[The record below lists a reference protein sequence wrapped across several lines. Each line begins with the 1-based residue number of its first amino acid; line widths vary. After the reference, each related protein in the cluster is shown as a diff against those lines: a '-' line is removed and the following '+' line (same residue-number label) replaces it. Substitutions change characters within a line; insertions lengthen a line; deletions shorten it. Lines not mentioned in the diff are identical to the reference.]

1 MKKILA
7 VLLAIAIVLCF
18 CTPVSAAPGGNFRIE
33 EGVGMSLEVPR
44 DWKVYTRDA
53 SASDPDVKT
62 YGGYD
67 VLMNDLKEG
76 DIYLV
81 ALKGDQAIFSVQI
94 MSDIEEFKGITSL
107 TEEYLRA
114 TEAEKKEF
122 IDEVKSGAGSEDGT
136 FLGLHY
142 SDEANK
148 VNNYLY
154 VGFEFVVYG
163 SKMEAQVTLIN
174 EKFVMFSMFPLKG
187 NTLSEQDK
195 ADFYQILSTV
205 HYDNQLTVEQVMGNA
220 AEKKESSIAEKKESS
235 SAEKKESSRTI
246 LMAVAAVALVIVI
259 VIVIFLTRKKKPAI
273 YADGGH
279 SLQSDSSEAMNR
291 QGAMLSAAD
300 AYSPQGQEGV
310 FNTVSQ
316 TVAMQEPGV
325 ATPTANEQN
334 NAEIV
339 QEAEQSDNVFCTACG
354 AKLEPD
360 SEFCVRCGVTIK

>member
-18 CTPVSAAPGGNFRIE
+18 YTPVSAAPGGSFRIE
-33 EGVGMSLEVPR
+33 EGVGMSVEIPQN
-44 DWKVYTRDA
+44 WKVYTRNA

-81 ALKGDQAIFSVQI
+81 ALKGNQAIFSVQI

-122 IDEVKSGAGSEDGT
+122 IDEVKSGAGSEDGI

-154 VGFEFVVYG
+154 VGFEFEVYG

-174 EKFVMFSMFPLKG
+174 EKFVMFSMFPVSG
-187 NTLSEQDK
+187 STLSEQDR

-220 AEKKESSIAEKKESS
+220 AEKKESSGVERKESS
-235 SAEKKESSRTI
+235 KTI

-259 VIVIFLTRKKKPAI
+259 VIVVLLTRKKKPVA
-273 YADGGH
+273 YTGSGH
-279 SLQSDSSEAMNR
+279 SSQGGSSGTMSG
-291 QGAMLSAAD
+291 QGAVAPVAD
-300 AYSPQGQEGV
+300 AHSPQGQEGTFDNV
-310 FNTVSQ
+310 TQ
-316 TVAMQEPGV
+316 TAVMQESGV
-325 ATPTANEQN
+325 APPTINEQHG
-334 NAEIV
+334 AESV
-339 QEAEQSDNVFCTACG
+339 QETEQSDNVFCTACG

-360 SEFCVRCGVTIK
+360 SEFCVRCGATIK